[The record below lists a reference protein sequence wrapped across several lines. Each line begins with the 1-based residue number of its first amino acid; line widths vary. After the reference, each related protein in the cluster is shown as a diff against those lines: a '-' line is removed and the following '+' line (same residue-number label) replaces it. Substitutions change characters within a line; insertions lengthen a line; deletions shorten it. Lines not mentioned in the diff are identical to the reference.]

1 MTNYLKFL
9 FSSSLLALVQRAQ
22 SYQIAFSG
30 WDETTEIP
38 WENAPFAVNKV
49 DPPCMELPDEDVMD
63 VWVRTTTSPPEREIP
78 PYIVLYGMSGV
89 PTDPPCKGDKI
100 LHVFAYYN
108 EPNKMQSTRT
118 TLPSYTRFWREIYPD
133 FMPDDPATQLIDGAG
148 LEPGEVLNL
157 DLGTMVYIKPD
168 YRVTVHGYD
177 SVPTLSSEGSDDYS
191 EDELDDWSA
200 GHGSYGGG
208 YDFLSQMSSPRGQ

>member
-1 MTNYLKFL
+1 M
-9 FSSSLLALVQRAQ
+9 
-22 SYQIAFSG
+22 
-30 WDETTEIP
+30 
-38 WENAPFAVNKV
+38 APFAVNKV

-78 PYIVLYGMSGV
+78 PYIVLYDMSGV
-89 PTDPPCKGDKI
+89 PTDPPCKGDNI

-108 EPNKMQSTRT
+108 EPNKMQSIRT
-118 TLPSYTRFWREIYPD
+118 TLPSYTRSWREIYPD

-177 SVPTLSSEGSDDYS
+177 SVPTLSSEGNDDYS

-208 YDFLSQMSSPRGQ
+208 YNFLSQMSSPRGQ